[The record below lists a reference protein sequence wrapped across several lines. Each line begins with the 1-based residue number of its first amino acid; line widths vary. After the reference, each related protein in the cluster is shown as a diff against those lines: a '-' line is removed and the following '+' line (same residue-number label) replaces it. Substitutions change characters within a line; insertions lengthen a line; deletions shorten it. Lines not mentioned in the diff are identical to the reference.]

1 MRQVYPAA
9 LATMGFIA
17 MSSVMEGAGMT
28 NFLAVHIAALV
39 GSWFIIASPLIG
51 AIGGFMSGSNSA
63 ANAMFSH
70 FQSIMA
76 EQLHHPAL
84 LYATA
89 QNVSASNMTMASP
102 ARIALA
108 ASIANRS
115 GHEGQLVRDILP
127 IACAA
132 LVIVMLGTV
141 LLGFFW
147 K

>member
-1 MRQVYPAA
+1 
-9 LATMGFIA
+9 
-17 MSSVMEGAGMT
+17 MT

-76 EQLHHPAL
+76 EQLHHPTL

-108 ASIANRS
+108 ASITSQS

-127 IACAA
+127 IAFA
-132 LVIVMLGTV
+132 V
-141 LLGFFW
+141 LLIITSSIVGLSFFL
-147 K
+147 